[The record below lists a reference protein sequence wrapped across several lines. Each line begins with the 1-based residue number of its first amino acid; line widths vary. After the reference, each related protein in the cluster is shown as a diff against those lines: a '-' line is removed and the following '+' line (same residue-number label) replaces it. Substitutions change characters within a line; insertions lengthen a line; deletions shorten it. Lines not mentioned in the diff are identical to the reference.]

1 LYRIVFCKVAATWCR
16 SFYRISIAYSKVREM
31 STPEKKRRMPSVLTS
46 DVHNEA
52 ELIFGI
58 LENKDKKLISYLDC
72 LTLLRGIGMNPTQED
87 MDLLKE
93 SMAEPI
99 NRLTEWRL
107 EQEAKAEKERKK
119 EEAKKGG
126 DKKEAKKP
134 DPKKDGK
141 KDGKKDAKGAA
152 DGPPPAEGS
161 PEAEEAE
168 KLRKKREPAE
178 EMKNIDW
185 NIFISCIEPLY
196 RDNHVEQ
203 EEIVA
208 ALRVFDVN
216 GIGRL
221 TRSDLARIVTT
232 NGESVLS
239 PAEEKQLND
248 VLPEDFTLEE
258 LAARIQGTYVPPTQE
273 ELDAIAAREREA
285 REAALAAERAAA
297 VDDPLAGL

>member
-1 LYRIVFCKVAATWCR
+1 
-16 SFYRISIAYSKVREM
+16 
-31 STPEKKRRMPSVLTS
+31 MPSVLTS

-72 LTLLRGIGMNPTQED
+72 LTLLRGIGMNPIQED
-87 MDLLKE
+87 MDMLKE

-126 DKKEAKKP
+126 DKKGEKKDAKKP

-141 KDGKKDAKGAA
+141 GGKSAAEGGAPA
-152 DGPPPAEGS
+152 DG
-161 PEAEEAE
+161 PEAEEAAALA
-168 KLRKKREPAE
+168 KKKREPAE

-216 GIGRL
+216 GIGRM

-239 PAEEKQLND
+239 PAEEKQLHE

-273 ELDAIAAREREA
+273 ELDAIAAKEREA

>member
-1 LYRIVFCKVAATWCR
+1 MT
-16 SFYRISIAYSKVREM
+16 
-31 STPEKKRRMPSVLTS
+31 TPEKKKRMPSVLTS

-52 ELIFGI
+52 ELIFTI

-72 LTLLRGIGMNPTQED
+72 LTLLRGIGMNPTQDD
-87 MDLLKE
+87 MDLLKDAM
-93 SMAEPI
+93 SEPI
-99 NRLTEWRL
+99 FRLTEWRL
-107 EQEAKAEKERKK
+107 EQEARAEKERKK

-126 DKKEAKKP
+126 DKKSEKKDAKKP

-141 KDGKKDAKGAA
+141 KDAKGGAEGAPA
-152 DGPPPAEGS
+152 DGAEGG
-161 PEAEEAE
+161 EEGQQV
-168 KLRKKREPAE
+168 KKKREPAE

-208 ALRVFDVN
+208 ALKVFDVN
-216 GIGRL
+216 GIGRM
-221 TRSDLARIVTT
+221 TRADLARIVTT

-239 PAEEKQLND
+239 PAEEKQLHE

-258 LAARIQGTYVPPTQE
+258 LAARIQGTYVPPSQE
-273 ELDAIAAREREA
+273 ALDAIAAREREA